1 MGKILL
7 MKTFTVSLFLSFQ
20 DNDVQVKAIVK
31 EARTDVHLEG
41 STNVTY
47 RDSPYK
53 VKILDNTPN
62 VFKPGLP
69 FSVFVSF
76 GFLETT
82 KISASISAFVLFYS

>member
-1 MGKILL
+1 M
-7 MKTFTVSLFLSFQ
+7 SLFLSYK

-31 EARTDVHLEG
+31 ESRTDVHLEG